1 MLLFILN
8 LIVMKKLG
16 LLCGIFVAMVLSMTT
31 LSSCSEEEKDALVNG
46 VFEGTWVNESGS
58 EQLSIEGNKWTVYIN
73 GMAVQ
78 SGTYSISDNTIT
90 LNRGKETK
98 TATYEFKDAN
108 TLVLMDGEKS
118 VTYVRKGDATG
129 GSGSSTPGVSPGVS
143 GNTKASSLIGTWMS
157 THQDQISHTTSS
169 AVLEISEKGTFVR
182 VEKEDISLEDSFTVT
197 GTYTVNETDGILTIN
212 VLTPF
217 NKTMASK
224 FRVVDDGNRL
234 IMYDANEEYT
244 RLK

>member
-1 MLLFILN
+1 
-8 LIVMKKLG
+8 MKKLG

-31 LSSCSEEEKDALVNG
+31 LSSCSEEEKDAVMNG
-46 VFEGTWVNESGS
+46 VFEGTWVRENGV
-58 EQLSIEGNKWTVYIN
+58 EQLSIKGSEWTMYIN
-73 GMAVQ
+73 GMAVE
-78 SGTYSISDNTIT
+78 SGTYSISGNTIT
-90 LNRGKETK
+90 LNMGNETK

-108 TLVLMDGEKS
+108 TLVFTMDGEKA
-118 VTYVRKGDATG
+118 VTYVRKSDATG